1 MSRFPARSAAP
12 THVPPQADAA
22 LGSGPAQSDGGGA
35 AGRTLAIHEM
45 DDATLESAAILA
57 AMTHQATGSR
67 EHYTRVLEINAERRR
82 RKQARAA

>member
-1 MSRFPARSAAP
+1 MSSSARCAAP
-12 THVPPQADAA
+12 THVPPQSDAA
-22 LGSGPAQSDGGGA
+22 LGLGSAQSDGGGA

>member
-1 MSRFPARSAAP
+1 MSSSARCADRGPIS
-12 THVPPQADAA
+12 PQLDAA